1 MTYTKEQFA
10 QIQKVEEVFSGFIS
24 NSPEVDLLYS
34 KKIGYV
40 HFCGLT
46 ATESTELIFQPQI
59 MRDGRNLC
67 YLLLLEVANDVLR
80 SIHNVHDIH
89 ECGPMERTLIEKACA
104 PYMDRLPEYTDLVAA
119 MFE

>member
-40 HFCGLT
+40 LFCGLT

-67 YLLLLEVANDVLR
+67 YLLLHACSPSVGNTGRKYNPAAHSPSHWLY
-80 SIHNVHDIH
+80 
-89 ECGPMERTLIEKACA
+89 GPAAA
-104 PYMDRLPEYTDLVAA
+104 PEATDSPGCPQCRQAGS
-119 MFE
+119 